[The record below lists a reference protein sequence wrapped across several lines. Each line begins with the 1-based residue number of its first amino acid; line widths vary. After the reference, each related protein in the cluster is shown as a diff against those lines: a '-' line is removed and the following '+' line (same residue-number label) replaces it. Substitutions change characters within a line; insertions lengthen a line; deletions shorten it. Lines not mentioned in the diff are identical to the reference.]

1 MTHEESAGEIGPG
14 DSSSLLIELKAQCE
28 RLLRVVQSL
37 EDERRRDAEAL
48 AALRARLNQ
57 YERVLYDWAHQQ
69 VREED
74 WKDFDESD
82 YTISFEGVAD
92 LERQP
97 RTMSTPNGMSFRLV
111 CSKAVL
117 DKVKVL
123 HKQAKDNGQDSTF
136 LSAPPPP

>member
-14 DSSSLLIELKAQCE
+14 DSSSLLMELKAQCE
-28 RLLRVVQSL
+28 RLLRVVQGL

-48 AALRARLNQ
+48 ATLRARLNQ

-82 YTISFEGVAD
+82 YTISFEGLVAD
-92 LERQP
+92 LERQQGP
-97 RTMSTPNGMSFRLV
+97 
-111 CSKAVL
+111 
-117 DKVKVL
+117 
-123 HKQAKDNGQDSTF
+123 
-136 LSAPPPP
+136 